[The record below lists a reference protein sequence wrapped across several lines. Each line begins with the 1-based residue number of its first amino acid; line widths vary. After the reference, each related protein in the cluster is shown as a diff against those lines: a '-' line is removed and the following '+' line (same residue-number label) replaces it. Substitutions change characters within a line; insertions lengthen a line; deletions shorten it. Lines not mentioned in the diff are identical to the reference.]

1 VPAGKLD
8 LLPVPLFFTAFAGH
22 ELLHGLRNTFVP
34 FLGWKDLK
42 KSIVSSQREVKKR
55 QHLSTLCEAFSR
67 SSRSFQ
73 GLFKDFSRTF
83 QGLFKDFSRTFQGL
97 SVVSARFRPDCN
109 PSRSRRENL
118 QETLF
123 FVVEPR
129 AHLYLGKFLQWFFK
143 PTQ

>member
-1 VPAGKLD
+1 MQSHGTYPADSVPAGKLD

-83 QGLFKDFSRTFQGL
+83 QGL

-123 FVVEPR
+123 FVVETR
-129 AHLYLGKFLQWFFK
+129 DHLYLGKFLQWFFK